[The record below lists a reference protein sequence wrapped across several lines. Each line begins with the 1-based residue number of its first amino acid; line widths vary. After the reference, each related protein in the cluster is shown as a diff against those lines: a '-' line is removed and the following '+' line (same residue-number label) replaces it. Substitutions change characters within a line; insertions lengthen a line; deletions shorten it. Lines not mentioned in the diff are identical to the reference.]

1 VRLVKNKLKQSP
13 RSRPQAGFLIVR
25 NNPIPSENPAD
36 SLAIAGIPGIPLS
49 DGVQRHLTSSD
60 DEVGGQMGGQGDSK
74 GKSMSKLNPKQVE
87 NLTEPGTYEDGDG
100 LRLVVKPTG
109 RKSWLL
115 RFQLAGRRREMGLG
129 SFPEVSL
136 KKARQAASA
145 KRSQLNDGIDPLA
158 ARDVE
163 RAAQREAQRASE
175 AKQLKFETLATEYRD
190 AHGATWSDK
199 WRKGWLRKLELY
211 AFDHI
216 GKLSAEDIGTPE
228 LLKVLQPIWTTK
240 TRTADEVRGQIEQI
254 LDAAK
259 ARNLRQGENPAR
271 WRGHLDNLLSRAE
284 KKKARKREH
293 FEALRWQDVPEL
305 MIKLRAN
312 STPPSWAA
320 QLLIMTSARAHMVRF
335 ARWDE
340 FDLEA
345 CTWSLPDERMKM
357 RVAFVVPL
365 AEEVIKLVRSIPR
378 TEGGPYLFPGQGK
391 SGVMHT
397 NAIRTLLHSMEYEH
411 ITRHGFR
418 SSFRD
423 WAGECT
429 HYPREVCEMALAHD
443 ERDQTEGAYSRSDF
457 LDKRRA
463 LMTDWAD
470 FICKPTVDNVRT
482 TNSA

>member
-1 VRLVKNKLKQSP
+1 
-13 RSRPQAGFLIVR
+13 
-25 NNPIPSENPAD
+25 
-36 SLAIAGIPGIPLS
+36 
-49 DGVQRHLTSSD
+49 
-60 DEVGGQMGGQGDSK
+60 MG
-74 GKSMSKLNPKQVE
+74 KLNPKQVE
-87 NLTEPGTYEDGDG
+87 NLTDSGTYEDGDG

-129 SFPEVSL
+129 SYPEVSL
-136 KKARQAASA
+136 KKARLEASI
-145 KRSQLNDGIDPLA
+145 KRSQLSDGVDPLA
-158 ARDVE
+158 ARDFE

-175 AKQLKFETLATEYRD
+175 AKQLKFETLAKEYCE
-190 AHGATWSDK
+190 AHGGTWSEK

-211 AFDHI
+211 AFAHI
-216 GKLSAEDIGTPE
+216 GKLSAEEIGTTQI
-228 LLKVLQPIWTTK
+228 LKVLQPIWAAK

-259 ARNLRQGENPAR
+259 ARNLREGENPAR

-293 FEALRWQDVPEL
+293 FEALRWQDVPAL
-305 MIKLRAN
+305 MIKLRATP
-312 STPPSWAA
+312 TPPSWAA

-365 AEEVIKLVRSIPR
+365 ADEVIKLVRSIPQ
-378 TEGGPYLFPGQGK
+378 TEGSPYLFPGQGK
-391 SGVMHT
+391 SGVIHA

-463 LMTDWAD
+463 LMRDWAG
-470 FICKPTVDNVRT
+470 FICKSMEDKTCT
-482 TNSA
+482 TTPA

>member
-1 VRLVKNKLKQSP
+1 MKWGDKWGDKTGDR
-13 RSRPQAGFLIVR
+13 
-25 NNPIPSENPAD
+25 EN
-36 SLAIAGIPGIPLS
+36 L
-49 DGVQRHLTSSD
+49 
-60 DEVGGQMGGQGDSK
+60 MG
-74 GKSMSKLNPKQVE
+74 KLNPKQVE

-100 LRLVVKPTG
+100 LRLVVKHTG

-136 KKARQAASA
+136 KKARQDAST
-145 KRSQLNDGIDPLA
+145 KRSQLSDGIDPLA

-175 AKQLKFETLATEYRD
+175 AKKLKFETLAAEYRD
-190 AHGATWSDK
+190 AHGAAWSEK

-216 GKLSAEDIGTPE
+216 GKLAAEDIGTPE
-228 LLKVLQPIWTTK
+228 VLKVLQPIWATK
-240 TRTADEVRGQIEQI
+240 TRTADEVRGQIEQV

-259 ARNLRQGENPAR
+259 ARNLRKGENPAR

-293 FEALRWQDVPEL
+293 FEALHWRDVPDL

-320 QLLIMTSARAHMVRF
+320 QLLIMTSARAHMIRF
-335 ARWDE
+335 ARWEE

-345 CTWSLPDERMKM
+345 GTWSLPSERMKM
-357 RVAFVVPL
+357 RVAFVIPL
-365 AEEVIKLVRSIPR
+365 ANAVVNLVKTIPR
-378 TEGGPYLFPGQGK
+378 TEGSPYLFPGQGK
-391 SGVMHT
+391 TGVMHA
-397 NAIRTLLHSMEYEH
+397 NAIRTLLHNMEFKR

-429 HYPREVCEMALAHD
+429 NHPREVCEMALAHD

-457 LDKRRA
+457 LDKRRT
-463 LMTDWAD
+463 LMNDWSN
-470 FICKPTVDNVRT
+470 FLT
-482 TNSA
+482 TPAP

>member
-1 VRLVKNKLKQSP
+1 
-13 RSRPQAGFLIVR
+13 
-25 NNPIPSENPAD
+25 
-36 SLAIAGIPGIPLS
+36 
-49 DGVQRHLTSSD
+49 
-60 DEVGGQMGGQGDSK
+60 MG
-74 GKSMSKLNPKQVE
+74 KLNPKQVE

-136 KKARQAASA
+136 KKARQEASA
-145 KRSQLNDGIDPLA
+145 KRSQLSDGVDPLA
-158 ARDVE
+158 ARDIE
-163 RAAQREAQRASE
+163 RVAQREAQRASE
-175 AKQLKFETLATEYRD
+175 AKQLKFETLAKDYCE
-190 AHGATWSDK
+190 AHGGSWSEK

-211 AFDHI
+211 AFTHI
-216 GKLSAEDIGTPE
+216 GKLSAEEIGTPQV
-228 LLKVLQPIWTTK
+228 LKVLQPIWATK
-240 TRTADEVRGQIEQI
+240 TRTADEVRGQIEQV

-259 ARNLRQGENPAR
+259 ARNLREGENPAR

-293 FEALRWQDVPEL
+293 FEALRWQDVPAL
-305 MIKLRAN
+305 MVKLRAN
-312 STPPSWAA
+312 STPASWAA

-345 CTWSLPDERMKM
+345 GTWSLPYERMKM

-365 AEEVIKLVRSIPR
+365 TDEVVKLVQTIPQVA
-378 TEGGPYLFPGQGK
+378 GSPYLFPGQGK
-391 SGVMHT
+391 TGVMHA
-397 NAIRTLLHSMEYEH
+397 NAIRTLLHGMEYEH

-423 WAGECT
+423 WASECT

-463 LMTDWAD
+463 LMTDWAK
-470 FICKPTVDNVRT
+470 FICSELL
-482 TNSA
+482 NSEQAYQPNTITRE

>member
-1 VRLVKNKLKQSP
+1 MKWGDSWGDK
-13 RSRPQAGFLIVR
+13 R
-25 NNPIPSENPAD
+25 NDRGN
-36 SLAIAGIPGIPLS
+36 
-49 DGVQRHLTSSD
+49 
-60 DEVGGQMGGQGDSK
+60 QMG
-74 GKSMSKLNPKQVE
+74 KLNPKQVE

-136 KKARQAASA
+136 KKARQEASA
-145 KRSQLNDGIDPLA
+145 KRSQLSDGVDPLA
-158 ARDVE
+158 ARDIE
-163 RAAQREAQRASE
+163 RAAQREAQRTSE
-175 AKQLKFETLATEYRD
+175 AKKLKFETLAKEYCE
-190 AHGATWSDK
+190 AHGGSWSEK

-216 GKLSAEDIGTPE
+216 GKLSAEEIGTSQM
-228 LLKVLQPIWTTK
+228 LMVLQPIWATK
-240 TRTADEVRGQIEQI
+240 TRTADEVRGQIEQV

-259 ARNLRQGENPAR
+259 ARNLREGENPAR

-293 FEALRWQDVPEL
+293 FEALRWQEVPDL
-305 MIKLRAN
+305 MAKLKADN
-312 STPPSWAA
+312 TPASFAA

-340 FDLEA
+340 FDLEIGI
-345 CTWSLPDERMKM
+345 WSLPDERMKM
-357 RVAFVVPL
+357 RVAFVIPL
-365 AEEVIKLVRSIPR
+365 ADEVVELVQSIPR
-378 TEGGPYLFPGQGK
+378 AEGSPYLFPGQGK
-391 SGVMHT
+391 TGVMHA
-397 NAIRTLLHSMEYEH
+397 NAIRTLLHGMGYEH

-423 WAGECT
+423 WAGERT

-457 LDKRRA
+457 LDKRRL
-463 LMTDWAD
+463 LMNDWSRFATTT
-470 FICKPTVDNVRT
+470 PTT
-482 TNSA
+482 A

>member
-1 VRLVKNKLKQSP
+1 
-13 RSRPQAGFLIVR
+13 
-25 NNPIPSENPAD
+25 
-36 SLAIAGIPGIPLS
+36 
-49 DGVQRHLTSSD
+49 
-60 DEVGGQMGGQGDSK
+60 MG
-74 GKSMSKLNPKQVE
+74 KLNPKQVE
-87 NLTEPGTYEDGDG
+87 NLSEPGTYEDGDG
-100 LRLVVKPTG
+100 LRLEVKPSG
-109 RKSWLL
+109 SKSWTL

-136 KKARQAASA
+136 KKARQDASA
-145 KRSQLNDGIDPLA
+145 KRTQLSDGIDPLA
-158 ARDVE
+158 ARDIE
-163 RAAQREAQRASE
+163 RAAQREAQRTSE
-175 AKQLKFETLATEYRD
+175 AKQLKFETLAKEYCE
-190 AHGATWSDK
+190 AHGGTWSDK

-216 GKLSAEDIGTPE
+216 GKMSAEEIGTPQV
-228 LLKVLQPIWTTK
+228 LKVLQPIWATK
-240 TRTADEVRGQIEQI
+240 TRTADEVRGQIEQV

-259 ARNLRQGENPAR
+259 SRNLREGENPAR

-293 FEALRWQDVPEL
+293 FEALRWQDVPAL
-305 MIKLRAN
+305 LTKLKADN
-312 STPPSWAA
+312 TPASFAA

-345 CTWSLPDERMKM
+345 GTWSLPDERMKM
-357 RVAFVVPL
+357 RVAFVIPL
-365 AEEVIKLVRSIPR
+365 AEEVVTLVKSLERGESPF
-378 TEGGPYLFPGQGK
+378 LFPGQGK
-391 SGVMHT
+391 SGVMHA
-397 NAIRTLLHSMEYEH
+397 NAIRTLLHGMEYKH

-457 LDKRRA
+457 LDKRRL
-463 LMTDWAD
+463 LMRDWALY
-470 FICKPTVDNVRT
+470 VHS
-482 TNSA
+482 TNEPSIS

>member
-1 VRLVKNKLKQSP
+1 
-13 RSRPQAGFLIVR
+13 
-25 NNPIPSENPAD
+25 
-36 SLAIAGIPGIPLS
+36 
-49 DGVQRHLTSSD
+49 
-60 DEVGGQMGGQGDSK
+60 MG
-74 GKSMSKLNPKQVE
+74 KLNPKQIE
-87 NLTEPGTYEDGDG
+87 NLTEAGTYEDGDG

-136 KKARQAASA
+136 KKARHEASV
-145 KRSQLNDGIDPLA
+145 KRSQLNDGVDPLT
-158 ARDVE
+158 ARDIE

-175 AKQLKFETLATEYRD
+175 AKQLKFETLAEEYCE
-190 AHGATWSDK
+190 AHGGTWSDK

-216 GKLSAEDIGTPE
+216 GKLSAEEIGTPQV
-228 LLKVLQPIWTTK
+228 LKVLQPIWATK
-240 TRTADEVRGQIEQI
+240 TRTADEVRGQIEQV

-259 ARNLRQGENPAR
+259 ARNLREGENPAR

-293 FEALRWQDVPEL
+293 FEALRWQEVPAL
-305 MIKLRAN
+305 MTKLKAN
-312 STPPSWAA
+312 ATPPCWAA
-320 QLLIMTSARAHMVRF
+320 QLLIMTGARAHMVRF

-345 CTWSLPDERMKM
+345 ATWSLPSERMKM

-365 AEEVIKLVRSIPR
+365 ANEAVKLLQAVSRVTGS
-378 TEGGPYLFPGQGK
+378 PYLFPGQGK
-391 SGVMHT
+391 TGVMHA
-397 NAIRTLLHSMEYEH
+397 NAIRTLLHGIGYKH

-429 HYPREVCEMALAHD
+429 HYPREICEMALAHD

-463 LMTDWAD
+463 LMADWAQ
-470 FICKPTVDNVRT
+470 FIHLT
-482 TNSA
+482 SQSSE

>member
-1 VRLVKNKLKQSP
+1 
-13 RSRPQAGFLIVR
+13 
-25 NNPIPSENPAD
+25 
-36 SLAIAGIPGIPLS
+36 
-49 DGVQRHLTSSD
+49 
-60 DEVGGQMGGQGDSK
+60 MG
-74 GKSMSKLNPKQVE
+74 KLNPKQVE

-136 KKARQAASA
+136 KKARQDAGT
-145 KRSQLNDGIDPLA
+145 KRTQLSDGIDPLA
-158 ARDVE
+158 ARDVD
-163 RAAQREAQRASE
+163 RAAQREAQRANE

-190 AHGATWSDK
+190 AHGEAWSDK

-228 LLKVLQPIWTTK
+228 VLKVLQPIWSTK
-240 TRTADEVRGQIEQI
+240 TRTADEVRGQIEQV

-271 WRGHLDNLLSRAE
+271 WRGHLDNLLSRSE
-284 KKKARKREH
+284 KRKARKREH
-293 FEALRWQDVPEL
+293 FEALHWQDVPKL
-305 MIKLRAN
+305 ISKLRAN
-312 STPPSWAA
+312 TTPPSWAA

-335 ARWDE
+335 AAWDE
-340 FDLEA
+340 FDLKA
-345 CTWSLPDERMKM
+345 GTWSLPGERMKM
-357 RVAFVVPL
+357 RVAFVIPL
-365 AEEVIKLVRSIPR
+365 SEEVIQLLKSIPR
-378 TEGGPYLFPGQGK
+378 DEGSHYLFPGQGK
-391 SGVMHT
+391 TGVMHA
-397 NAIRTLLHSMEYEH
+397 NAIRTLLHGMEYDH
-411 ITRHGFR
+411 VTRHGFR

-457 LDKRRA
+457 LEKRRF
-463 LMTDWAD
+463 LMADWSS
-470 FICKPTVDNVRT
+470 FLTGH
-482 TNSA
+482 S

>member
-1 VRLVKNKLKQSP
+1 MAFKAI
-13 RSRPQAGFLIVR
+13 RPHPTMKWGDR
-25 NNPIPSENPAD
+25 WGDKTGDRENP
-36 SLAIAGIPGIPLS
+36 
-49 DGVQRHLTSSD
+49 
-60 DEVGGQMGGQGDSK
+60 MG
-74 GKSMSKLNPKQVE
+74 KLNPKQVE

-129 SFPEVSL
+129 SFPEVTL
-136 KKARQAASA
+136 KKARQDASN
-145 KRSQLNDGIDPLA
+145 KRSQLSDGIDPLA
-158 ARDVE
+158 ARDIE
-163 RAAQREAQRASE
+163 RAAQREAQRTSE
-175 AKQLKFETLATEYRD
+175 AKQLKFETLAKEYCE
-190 AHGATWSDK
+190 AHGGTWSDK

-216 GKLSAEDIGTPE
+216 GKLSAEEIGTPQV
-228 LLKVLQPIWTTK
+228 LKVLQPIWSTK
-240 TRTADEVRGQIEQI
+240 TRTADELRGQIEQV

-259 ARNLRQGENPAR
+259 ARNLREGENPAR

-293 FEALRWQDVPEL
+293 FEAMRWQDVPVL
-305 MIKLRAN
+305 MESLSAN
-312 STPPSWAA
+312 NTPASLAA

-340 FDLEA
+340 FDLDA
-345 CTWSLPDERMKM
+345 GTWSLPDERMKM
-357 RVAFVVPL
+357 RVAFVIPL
-365 AEEVIKLVRSIPR
+365 AEEVVKLVKSIPR
-378 TEGGPYLFPGQGK
+378 EERSAFLFPGQGK
-391 SGVMHT
+391 TGVMHA
-397 NAIRTLLHSMEYEH
+397 NAIRTLLHGMGYKQ

-463 LMTDWAD
+463 LMNDWNK
-470 FICKPTVDNVRT
+470 FITTPMTV
-482 TNSA
+482 SQLLA